1 MILYACAIGSF
12 SSVISVAIA
21 RHLLSVH
28 DMPLSTAGLVVFVIT
43 IIYGASL
50 LFIKIKKSITLSRMA
65 KKKYF

>member
-1 MILYACAIGSF
+1 
-12 SSVISVAIA
+12 
-21 RHLLSVH
+21 
-28 DMPLSTAGLVVFVIT
+28 MPLSTAGLVVFVIT